1 MFQHTRYHESDK
13 ETYLKSV
20 FNLLIHENQLLVS
33 PQSYDM
39 NTKVN
44 GHFETHSY
52 MTEKDIL

>member
-1 MFQHTRYHESDK
+1 M
-13 ETYLKSV
+13 